1 MRVVGVKVFL
11 EFEVIVLVVVV
22 MWRSSVHVVVIL
34 KGLFVFGWKVVAR
47 G

>member
-1 MRVVGVKVFL
+1 MLRILL

-34 KGLFVFGWKVVAR
+34 EGLFVFWWKVVAR
-47 G
+47 S

>member
-1 MRVVGVKVFL
+1 VLRILL

-34 KGLFVFGWKVVAR
+34 EGLFAFGWKVVAR